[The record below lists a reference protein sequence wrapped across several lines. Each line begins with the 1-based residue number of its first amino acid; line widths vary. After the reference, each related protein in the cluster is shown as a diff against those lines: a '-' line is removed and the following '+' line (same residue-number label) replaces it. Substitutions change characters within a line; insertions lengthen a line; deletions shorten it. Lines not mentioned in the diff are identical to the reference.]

1 VVAPVPPFAT
11 GSVPVT
17 PLDKGKPVVLVRV
30 PELGVPRAGV
40 TKVGEVAK
48 TRAPDPVSSVT
59 AAARFEED
67 GVPKNVAT
75 FVPKPETPVLIG
87 RPVAL
92 VRVAEDGVPSAG
104 VTRVGDVE
112 RTLLPDPVLL
122 TETTFLLASS
132 ASAVD
137 ALSAVRVGVP
147 ATLTA
152 PENV

>member
-1 VVAPVPPFAT
+1 
-11 GSVPVT
+11 
-17 PLDKGKPVVLVRV
+17 VLVRI

-40 TKVGEVAK
+40 IRVGEVAK
-48 TRAPDPVSSVT
+48 TKAPLPVSSVT
-59 AAARFEED
+59 AAARLEDD
-67 GVPKNVAT
+67 GVAKKVAT

-137 ALSAVRVGVP
+137 AVSAVKVGVP

>member
-1 VVAPVPPFAT
+1 
-11 GSVPVT
+11 
-17 PLDKGKPVVLVRV
+17 LVRV
-30 PELGVPRAGV
+30 AALGVPRSGV
-40 TKVGEVAK
+40 TSVGLVAN

-59 AAARFEED
+59 AAARFVEL
-67 GVPKNVAT
+67 GVAKKVAT
-75 FVPKPETPVLIG
+75 PVPKPATPVAIG
-87 RPVAL
+87 KPVAL
-92 VRVAEDGVPSAG
+92 VRVAADGVPRSG
-104 VTRVGDVE
+104 VTRAGDVA

-137 ALSAVRVGVP
+137 AVSAVRVGVP

>member
-1 VVAPVPPFAT
+1 MPVPPFAT

-17 PLDKGKPVVLVRV
+17 PVDKGSPVALVRV
-30 PELGVPRAGV
+30 AALGVPRSGV
-40 TKVGEVAK
+40 TSVGLVAN

-59 AAARFEED
+59 AAARFVEL
-67 GVPKNVAT
+67 GVAKKVAT
-75 FVPKPETPVLIG
+75 PVPKPATPVAIG
-87 RPVAL
+87 KPVAL
-92 VRVAEDGVPSAG
+92 VRVAADGVPRSG
-104 VTRVGDVE
+104 VTRAGDVA

-137 ALSAVRVGVP
+137 AVSAVRVGVP